1 MRPVGERGKHR
12 GTIKDGPG
20 GSKRTWARLPKLVIA
35 RIAKILRSINSNSGN
50 FGKLRV
56 VAQFHFFAG
65 DKAGTLVIL
74 NPLQRVKNPQA
85 ALPWGKS
92 SGFFA
97 LRAQNDNSRI
107 FS

>member
-20 GSKRTWARLPKLVIA
+20 GSKRSRVRLPKLVIA
-35 RIAKILRSINSNSGN
+35 RIAKILRPSNSNSGN
-50 FGKLRV
+50 CGKLRV

-74 NPLQRVKNPQA
+74 NPLQRVKLSRVAGVRARRRNPVQSEGTLYA
-85 ALPWGKS
+85 SDP
-92 SGFFA
+92 
-97 LRAQNDNSRI
+97 
-107 FS
+107 